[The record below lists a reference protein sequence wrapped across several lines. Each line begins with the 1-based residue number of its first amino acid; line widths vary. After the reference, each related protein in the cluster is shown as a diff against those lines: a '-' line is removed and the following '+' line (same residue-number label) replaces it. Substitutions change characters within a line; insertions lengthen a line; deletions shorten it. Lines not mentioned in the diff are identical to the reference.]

1 MEALGGPRFNAARL
15 ATRLPGLSTSI
26 HPPCTDGALTES
38 YPSMVLAYFAVPAHM
53 ETQIVAVIM
62 LSFDLS
68 ADLFRPVAARQATK
82 EASSPPG
89 TAALE

>member
-1 MEALGGPRFNAARL
+1 
-15 ATRLPGLSTSI
+15 
-26 HPPCTDGALTES
+26 
-38 YPSMVLAYFAVPAHM
+38 MVLAYFAVPAHM